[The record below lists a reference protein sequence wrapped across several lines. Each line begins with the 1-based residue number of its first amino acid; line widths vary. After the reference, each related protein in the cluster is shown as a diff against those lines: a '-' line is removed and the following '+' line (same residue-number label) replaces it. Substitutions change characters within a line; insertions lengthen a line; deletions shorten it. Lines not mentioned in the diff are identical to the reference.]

1 MSEQQNEL
9 QMNEQL
15 LRLSKGWK
23 AYTKDVIDRII
34 DQLGLTRQRDCLTNA
49 LKHTICNSQ
58 G

>member
-23 AYTKDVIDRII
+23 AYTRDVIDRII
-34 DQLGLTRQRDCLTNA
+34 DQLGLTHKGTA
-49 LKHTICNSQ
+49 
-58 G
+58 